1 MNKIIK
7 TIEEIRELLGK
18 ENYCGFRNLTD
29 ADIERIE
36 SGETYLECSH
46 VWEDGEMLD
55 ELLPGTSA
63 IYVSD
68 DMEDAEII
76 NRYYHTLNIYSG
88 TVIALIGDRYSEW
101 GNDENEIII
110 GANGYGANV
119 LAIVCMH

>member
-1 MNKIIK
+1 MIKVK
-7 TIEEIRELLGK
+7 TIEEIRELMEK

-46 VWEDGEMLD
+46 DWDDGEMLE

-63 IYVSD
+63 VYVSD
-68 DMEDAEII
+68 DMEDEEII
-76 NRYYHTLNIYSG
+76 DRYNQSLNCYYG
-88 TVIALIGDRYSEW
+88 EVIALIGDRISEW

-119 LAIVCMH
+119 LAIVEL